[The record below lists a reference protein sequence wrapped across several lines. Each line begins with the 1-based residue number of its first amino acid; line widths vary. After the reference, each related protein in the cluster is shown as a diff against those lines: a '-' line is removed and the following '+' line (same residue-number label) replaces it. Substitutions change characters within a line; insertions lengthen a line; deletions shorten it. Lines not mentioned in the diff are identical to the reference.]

1 MKPVT
6 RKHYLILPSYQMK
19 LVGFLILV
27 MFVGTLV
34 HGFFLY
40 RITARTVEEGFFS
53 AHNRLRS
60 TWEILRPAILVTNG
74 LSFLLISLSLLMVT
88 IFTSHRLIGPIFK
101 IASRVRSLAQGRLNL
116 SPIRLRKGDEGH
128 VLSEAVN
135 DLQKQWQERFA
146 ALAELK
152 KQFDSDE
159 PPSGE
164 AVQKTL
170 ETALE
175 GIQLET
181 PEQSSTKKE
190 T

>member
-1 MKPVT
+1 MKSVT
-6 RKHYLILPSYQMK
+6 RKHYLILPSYQMR

-101 IASRVRSLAQGRLNL
+101 IASRVRSLAKGRFDLE
-116 SPIRLRKGDEGH
+116 PVRLRKGDEGQ

-135 DLQKQWQERFA
+135 ELQAEMKTRFQALAHVKAGFDAGQPPSEDQIRA
-146 ALAELK
+146 ALDGALR
-152 KQFDSDE
+152 DINLE
-159 PPSGE
+159 P
-164 AVQKTL
+164 K
-170 ETALE
+170 ETAD
-175 GIQLET
+175 
-181 PEQSSTKKE
+181 
-190 T
+190 